1 MSIRCQV
8 AYLYAKHYNT
18 NANLGLGKCK
28 LSYFLSKNPS
38 YMVRKGEKDLILNRL
53 PREMFI

>member
-1 MSIRCQV
+1 MLIRCQV

-28 LSYFLSKNPS
+28 LAISYKNI
-38 YMVRKGEKDLILNRL
+38 KLHGEKG
-53 PREMFI
+53 RESPHS